1 MSVVNLA
8 ESYSHYAIV
17 REKMMNKIKILSLLP
32 GLCLASTF
40 ALAQDVEA
48 PERYTYATYLKC
60 DTSNEGAV
68 DEYVAKYEV
77 PVLDKLV
84 DDGVIN
90 GWGWL
95 RHHTG
100 GEWRRIR
107 WVGTD
112 SIDAAVASMGNFAE
126 AMQKAYGED
135 GPDMGGSC
143 STHDDYIWKVEAGT
157 AGKDRGEVGISVY
170 FSCKITEEARADE
183 IVKENF
189 APVYDKMV
197 EDGKLASWGWQSHV
211 VGGWFRRLHTLT
223 AADFETLMA
232 ARAEALEITYAED
245 NEAGAEFA
253 GICGGHQDY
262 LWGIVHEKQ
271 ASN

>member
-1 MSVVNLA
+1 MLRSKQSHSAIYEDLRMHSKKMILLVPALLLA
-8 ESYSHYAIV
+8 A
-17 REKMMNKIKILSLLP
+17 
-32 GLCLASTF
+32 GT

-143 STHDDYIWKVEAGT
+143 STHDDY
-157 AGKDRGEVGISVY
+157 
-170 FSCKITEEARADE
+170 
-183 IVKENF
+183 
-189 APVYDKMV
+189 
-197 EDGKLASWGWQSHV
+197 
-211 VGGWFRRLHTLT
+211 
-223 AADFETLMA
+223 
-232 ARAEALEITYAED
+232 
-245 NEAGAEFA
+245 
-253 GICGGHQDY
+253 
-262 LWGIVHEKQ
+262 
-271 ASN
+271 

>member
-1 MSVVNLA
+1 MTRST
-8 ESYSHYAIV
+8 I
-17 REKMMNKIKILSLLP
+17 IGLLP
-32 GLCLASTF
+32 GLCLAGSF
-40 ALAQDVEA
+40 AVAQDVEA

-60 DTSNEGAV
+60 DTSNEGVA
-68 DEYVAKYEV
+68 DEFVAKYEA

-84 DDGVIN
+84 EDGVIN
-90 GWGWL
+90 AWGWM

-112 SIDAAVASMGNFAE
+112 D
-126 AMQKAYGED
+126 D

-143 STHDDYIWKVEAGT
+143 SSHDDYIWKVEAGT
-157 AGKDRGEVGISVY
+157 TGKDRGKVGISVY
-170 FSCKITEEARADE
+170 FSCKATEEARADE

-189 APVYDKMV
+189 APVYDKLV

-211 VGGWFRRLHTLT
+211 VGGWFRRLYTMT

-232 ARAEALEITYAED
+232 ARAEALATTYAED

-262 LWGIVHEKQ
+262 LWGIVHETR
-271 ASN
+271 ASD